1 MLRLV
6 GLVVSLG
13 LADSL
18 NPSTVGP
25 AIYLATGERPR
36 RAVLR
41 FTGTLTAV
49 FFEYTELVAVMNRS
63 LPFWPPKVRLDTIS
77 GR

>member
-1 MLRLV
+1 M
-6 GLVVSLG
+6 GSLTR
-13 LADSL
+13 L

-25 AIYLATGERPR
+25 ALYLATGERPR

-63 LPFWPPKVRLDTIS
+63 LPFSPPKVRLDTIS